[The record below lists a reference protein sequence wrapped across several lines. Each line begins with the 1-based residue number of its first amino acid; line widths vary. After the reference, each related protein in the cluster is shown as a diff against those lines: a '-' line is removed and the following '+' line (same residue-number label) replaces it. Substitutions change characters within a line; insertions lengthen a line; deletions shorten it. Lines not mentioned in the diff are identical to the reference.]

1 MTCNATRYIVWDK
14 EKRCAQ
20 NVEITDYHYGMTGFN
35 RRKNMRKNNLIHPGE
50 ILREEFMIP
59 MKISQNRL
67 ALAIGVPATRVG
79 EIVNERRAITVDT
92 AIRLGTYFKTGPEF
106 WINLQTNYDLGI
118 AYNEKKHEYDLIRM

>member
-1 MTCNATRYIVWDK
+1 
-14 EKRCAQ
+14 
-20 NVEITDYHYGMTGFN
+20 
-35 RRKNMRKNNLIHPGE
+35 MRKNNLIHPGE

-92 AIRLGTYFKTGPEF
+92 AIRLGTYFKTGSEF

-118 AYNEKKHEYDLIRM
+118 AYNEKKARV

>member
-1 MTCNATRYIVWDK
+1 
-14 EKRCAQ
+14 
-20 NVEITDYHYGMTGFN
+20 
-35 RRKNMRKNNLIHPGE
+35 MRKNNLIHPGE

-92 AIRLGTYFKTGPEF
+92 AIRLGMYFKTGPEF

-118 AYNEKKHEYDLIRM
+118 AYNEKKHEYDLIHM

>member
-1 MTCNATRYIVWDK
+1 
-14 EKRCAQ
+14 
-20 NVEITDYHYGMTGFN
+20 
-35 RRKNMRKNNLIHPGE
+35 MRKNNLIHPGE

-79 EIVNERRAITVDT
+79 EIVNERRAITADT

-106 WINLQTNYDLGI
+106 WINLQTNYDLSV
-118 AYNEKKHEYDLIRM
+118 AYSEKGQEYELIRM

>member
-1 MTCNATRYIVWDK
+1 
-14 EKRCAQ
+14 
-20 NVEITDYHYGMTGFN
+20 
-35 RRKNMRKNNLIHPGE
+35 MRKTNLIHPGE

-67 ALAIGVPATRVG
+67 ALAIGVPPTRVG

>member
-1 MTCNATRYIVWDK
+1 
-14 EKRCAQ
+14 
-20 NVEITDYHYGMTGFN
+20 
-35 RRKNMRKNNLIHPGE
+35 MRKNNLIHPGE

-79 EIVNERRAITVDT
+79 EIVNERRAITADT

-106 WINLQTNYDLGI
+106 WINLQANYDLYVAAAQSEKEI
-118 AYNEKKHEYDLIRM
+118 AAIPQLALA

>member
-1 MTCNATRYIVWDK
+1 
-14 EKRCAQ
+14 
-20 NVEITDYHYGMTGFN
+20 
-35 RRKNMRKNNLIHPGE
+35 MRKNNLIHPGE

-67 ALAIGVPATRVG
+67 ALAIGVPPTRVG

-92 AIRLGTYFKTGPEF
+92 AIRLGMYFKTGPEF

>member
-1 MTCNATRYIVWDK
+1 
-14 EKRCAQ
+14 
-20 NVEITDYHYGMTGFN
+20 
-35 RRKNMRKNNLIHPGE
+35 MRKTNLIHPGE

-67 ALAIGVPATRVG
+67 ALAIGVPPTRVS

>member
-1 MTCNATRYIVWDK
+1 
-14 EKRCAQ
+14 
-20 NVEITDYHYGMTGFN
+20 
-35 RRKNMRKNNLIHPGE
+35 MRKNNLIHPGE

-67 ALAIGVPATRVG
+67 ALAIGVPPTRVG

-118 AYNEKKHEYDLIRM
+118 AYHEKKHEYDLIRM

>member
-1 MTCNATRYIVWDK
+1 
-14 EKRCAQ
+14 
-20 NVEITDYHYGMTGFN
+20 
-35 RRKNMRKNNLIHPGE
+35 MRKNNLIHPGE

-67 ALAIGVPATRVG
+67 ALAIGVPAPRVG

>member
-1 MTCNATRYIVWDK
+1 
-14 EKRCAQ
+14 
-20 NVEITDYHYGMTGFN
+20 
-35 RRKNMRKNNLIHPGE
+35 MRKNNLIHPGE

-67 ALAIGVPATRVG
+67 ALAIGVPQTRVG

-92 AIRLGTYFKTGPEF
+92 AIRLGMYFKTGPEF

>member
-1 MTCNATRYIVWDK
+1 
-14 EKRCAQ
+14 
-20 NVEITDYHYGMTGFN
+20 MTGFN

-79 EIVNERRAITVDT
+79 EIVNERRAITADT

-106 WINLQTNYDLGI
+106 WLNLQTNYDLGV
-118 AYNEKKHEYDLIRM
+118 AYSEKEQEYELIRM

>member
-1 MTCNATRYIVWDK
+1 
-14 EKRCAQ
+14 
-20 NVEITDYHYGMTGFN
+20 
-35 RRKNMRKNNLIHPGE
+35 MRKNNLIHPGE

-92 AIRLGTYFKTGPEF
+92 AIRLGMYFKTGPEF

>member
-1 MTCNATRYIVWDK
+1 
-14 EKRCAQ
+14 
-20 NVEITDYHYGMTGFN
+20 
-35 RRKNMRKNNLIHPGE
+35 MRKNNLIHPGE

-92 AIRLGTYFKTGPEF
+92 AIRLGMYFKTGPEF

-118 AYNEKKHEYDLIRM
+118 AYNEKKHEYVLIRM

>member
-1 MTCNATRYIVWDK
+1 
-14 EKRCAQ
+14 
-20 NVEITDYHYGMTGFN
+20 
-35 RRKNMRKNNLIHPGE
+35 MRKTNLIHPGE

>member
-1 MTCNATRYIVWDK
+1 
-14 EKRCAQ
+14 
-20 NVEITDYHYGMTGFN
+20 MTGFN
-35 RRKNMRKNNLIHPGE
+35 RRKNNLIHPGD

-79 EIVNERRAITVDT
+79 EIVNERRAITADT

-106 WINLQTNYDLGI
+106 WLNLQTNYDLGV
-118 AYNEKKHEYDLIRM
+118 AYSEKEQEYELIRM

>member
-1 MTCNATRYIVWDK
+1 
-14 EKRCAQ
+14 
-20 NVEITDYHYGMTGFN
+20 
-35 RRKNMRKNNLIHPGE
+35 MRKNNLIHPGE

-67 ALAIGVPATRVG
+67 ALAINVPATRVG

>member
-1 MTCNATRYIVWDK
+1 
-14 EKRCAQ
+14 
-20 NVEITDYHYGMTGFN
+20 
-35 RRKNMRKNNLIHPGE
+35 MRKNNLIHPGE

-79 EIVNERRAITVDT
+79 EIVNERRAITADT

-106 WINLQTNYDLGI
+106 WLNLQTNYDLGV
-118 AYNEKKHEYDLIRM
+118 AYSEKEQEYELIRM

>member
-1 MTCNATRYIVWDK
+1 
-14 EKRCAQ
+14 
-20 NVEITDYHYGMTGFN
+20 
-35 RRKNMRKNNLIHPGE
+35 MRKNNLIHPGE

-67 ALAIGVPATRVG
+67 ALAIGVPPTRVG

>member
-1 MTCNATRYIVWDK
+1 
-14 EKRCAQ
+14 
-20 NVEITDYHYGMTGFN
+20 
-35 RRKNMRKNNLIHPGE
+35 MRKNNLIHPGE

>member
-1 MTCNATRYIVWDK
+1 
-14 EKRCAQ
+14 
-20 NVEITDYHYGMTGFN
+20 
-35 RRKNMRKNNLIHPGE
+35 MRKKNLIHPGE

-92 AIRLGTYFKTGPEF
+92 AIRLGMYFKTGPEF

>member
-1 MTCNATRYIVWDK
+1 
-14 EKRCAQ
+14 
-20 NVEITDYHYGMTGFN
+20 
-35 RRKNMRKNNLIHPGE
+35 MRKNNLIHPGE

-79 EIVNERRAITVDT
+79 EIVNERRAITADT

-106 WINLQTNYDLGI
+106 WINLQTNYDLSV
-118 AYNEKKHEYDLIRM
+118 AYSEKGREYELIRM

>member
-1 MTCNATRYIVWDK
+1 
-14 EKRCAQ
+14 
-20 NVEITDYHYGMTGFN
+20 
-35 RRKNMRKNNLIHPGE
+35 MRKTNLIHPGE

-92 AIRLGTYFKTGPEF
+92 AIRLGMYFKTGPEF

>member
-1 MTCNATRYIVWDK
+1 
-14 EKRCAQ
+14 
-20 NVEITDYHYGMTGFN
+20 
-35 RRKNMRKNNLIHPGE
+35 MRKNNLIHPGE

-67 ALAIGVPATRVG
+67 ALAIGVPPTRVG

-92 AIRLGTYFKTGPEF
+92 AIRLGTYFKTGSEF

-118 AYNEKKHEYDLIRM
+118 AYNEKKARV

>member
-1 MTCNATRYIVWDK
+1 
-14 EKRCAQ
+14 
-20 NVEITDYHYGMTGFN
+20 
-35 RRKNMRKNNLIHPGE
+35 MRKSNLIHPGE

-67 ALAIGVPATRVG
+67 ALAIDVPATCVG